1 MIKRSHFVT
10 LMVILSGFV
19 VMSFCEIVSV
29 STAHIKID
37 FGLSDTA
44 SNLIPF
50 VLFFMFFIFSAP
62 TSILM
67 HKIGRKKTVLASYIL
82 TIIALLIPIINYSF
96 ATAICCFALLG
107 IANTVLQVSL
117 NPLLTSLVSERNRTR
132 SLTAG
137 QLAKAIGEL
146 CIPPLVYSFAIIFG
160 DWKII
165 FIALIVVTLISTSL
179 LLSTSIKDESKDKTA
194 NIKTINILKL
204 LQNKSLLVL
213 FFGIICAV
221 GLSVGMGVVI
231 PKLLIEYEIADV
243 NVSSYGLSLLYFGKI
258 VGMLLG
264 IFLLTKI
271 KSIKLFKYTV
281 SAIIIPL
288 ILLAFVRDQTI
299 LFILFFL
306 IGLLVSNIFAIIL
319 SIAISIDPK
328 NVNNISGLMITGV
341 GGGAIITILMGIASD
356 ISGSQIGSII
366 VLLAA
371 AFYLLIS
378 QIIIKNRI

>member
-1 MIKRSHFVT
+1 M
-10 LMVILSGFV
+10 
-19 VMSFCEIVSV
+19 
-29 STAHIKID
+29 
-37 FGLSDTA
+37 
-44 SNLIPF
+44 
-50 VLFFMFFIFSAP
+50 
-62 TSILM
+62 
-67 HKIGRKKTVLASYIL
+67 
-82 TIIALLIPIINYSF
+82 
-96 ATAICCFALLG
+96 
-107 IANTVLQVSL
+107 
-117 NPLLTSLVSERNRTR
+117 VSERNRTR